1 MSDKLAL
8 GPLLSVEDDNKYV
21 ICFLSKN
28 DSDFSIFIDKEEI
41 KAEKIGILKSGNF
54 YRAEFE
60 IKQSKK
66 SKTITYNI
74 LNNNTNSNTTDAFNR
89 DSWSFYV
96 PSSTEKPKFAYASCN
111 GFSSPDLLAKTDEPY
126 LLWDKLIEQHG
137 NEPFSILIM
146 GGDQVYAD
154 ELWSKVKE
162 LEEWSRLNM
171 NDKIKRKAT
180 KAMIRN
186 LDTFYESLY
195 IKKWSDEQMSLCLAS
210 IPTVMMRDDHDIFDG
225 WGSYPQ
231 ELLDCDVYQNIF
243 KTAKKYF
250 EIFQIRSLKNQ
261 TLLTKDRTHF
271 SFALKFRNYH
281 ILGLD
286 NRTQRSIYQV
296 MGNDQWKDLN
306 TYLDEN
312 ILNDNLLVLSAV
324 PVVYRDFSLTENL
337 VDFTSWQEE
346 LTDDLKDH
354 WRAKEHQGERMRLI
368 MRLFMNI
375 EKRKV
380 SKRNTR
386 TVILSGDVHVG
397 SLGVINDH
405 KNQNKIHQVVSS
417 GIVHTPPTYIEWL
430 GITAVTNDNNEYL
443 NEDKTIETSMLT
455 PIGSAK
461 YLRVRNFVTLNEG
474 SDEKL
479 WINWICDNKDR
490 PCYALN

>member
-210 IPTVMMRDDHDIFDG
+210 IPTVMMWDDHDIFDG

-261 TLLTKDRTHF
+261 TLLTKDRRHF

>member
-210 IPTVMMRDDHDIFDG
+210 IPTVMMWDDHDIFDG

-261 TLLTKDRTHF
+261 TLLTKDRRHF

-417 GIVHTPPTYIEWL
+417 GIVHTPPSYVEWL
-430 GITAVTNDNNEYL
+430 GITSITNDNNEYL

-461 YLRVRNFVTLNEG
+461 YLRVRNFVTINEG
-474 SDEKL
+474 TDEKL
-479 WINWICDNKDR
+479 WINWVCDNKDR